1 MFFFKQKTAYEL
13 RISDWSS
20 DVCSSD
26 LFEAT
31 KLGRGEAAA
40 AEAAETAR
48 QTFEEGVTATGLPT
62 IEVSESELSAGLPA
76 FELLRRAGLAK
87 SNGEA
92 RRLIKGGGARI
103 NDVAI
108 ADELQTVGLDDLD
121 PEGCIKLSA
130 GKKRHALV
138 KLAA

>member
-31 KLGRGEAAA
+31 KLCRGEAAA

-87 SNGEA
+87 SHGEA

-103 NDVAI
+103 NAVAI
-108 ADELQTVGLDDLD
+108 ADELQ
-121 PEGCIKLSA
+121 PA
-130 GKKRHALV
+130 GSEH
-138 KLAA
+138 LATEAVHNLTAGTKQHSQRTRD